1 MDKFII
7 ERRARIR
14 LGWFKRDEKRGNI
27 SQVYLRTYQAPEH
40 KTSLCWLT
48 PGSMADPKSVAFFQ
62 RLHWRQCVAT
72 ITLNNRR

>member
-14 LGWFKRDEKRGNI
+14 LGWFKRDEKIGNI

-40 KTSLCWLT
+40 KTSLCVI
-48 PGSMADPKSVAFFQ
+48 GSKGRCQ
-62 RLHWRQCVAT
+62 RSSEDK
-72 ITLNNRR
+72 RR